1 LTGAGFFHIHL
12 SSVKI
17 GLRGLT
23 MTIFLILA
31 PYGVFAVSMLLTS
44 AIISLL
50 AAGAIC
56 LATIAFDRVRGRSL
70 KILPFSS
77 AILFAGIAAWLV
89 VIDPTITDKAVRL
102 AVDIGILAI
111 SLGSILVGR
120 PFTMQYAIE
129 SVPSEIAAMP
139 GFSRANYII
148 TAVWTASTL
157 LMTLANAAV
166 LYVPG
171 LPIWLGLAVTFAARN
186 SAVYFTKWYPQ
197 YRTMKYNTPPVNA
210 LPKPH

>member
-1 LTGAGFFHIHL
+1 
-12 SSVKI
+12 
-17 GLRGLT
+17 

-31 PYGVFAVSMLLTS
+31 PYGVFALSMLLTS
-44 AIISLL
+44 ALVSLL
-50 AAGAIC
+50 TAAAIC
-56 LATIAFDRVRGRSL
+56 LVTMALDKVRGRSL

-77 AILFAGIAAWLV
+77 AILFAGIAAWLIL
-89 VIDPTITDKAVRL
+89 IDPTVSDKAVRL
-102 AVDIGILAI
+102 TVDIGILAV
-111 SLGSILVGR
+111 SFGSILVR
-120 PFTMQYAIE
+120 YPFTMQYALE

-148 TAVWTASTL
+148 TGVWTAASL

-197 YRTMKYNTPPVNA
+197 YRSTKLNMLPANA
-210 LPKPH
+210 LPKAH

>member
-1 LTGAGFFHIHL
+1 
-12 SSVKI
+12 
-17 GLRGLT
+17 

-31 PYGVFAVSMLLTS
+31 PYGVFALSMLLTS
-44 AIISLL
+44 AIISLFI
-50 AAGAIC
+50 AAAIC
-56 LATIAFDRVRGRSL
+56 LATIALDRVHGRSL

-77 AILFAGIAAWLV
+77 AVLFAGIAGWLILV
-89 VIDPTITDKAVRL
+89 DPTVSDKAVRL
-102 AVDIGILAI
+102 AVDIGILAV
-111 SLGSILVGR
+111 SLGSILVGY
-120 PFTMQYAIE
+120 PFTMQYALE

-148 TAVWTASTL
+148 TGVWTAATL

-197 YRTMKYNTPPVNA
+197 YRTTKYGMPPMNA
-210 LPKPH
+210 LPKAH